1 MEKEK
6 RKGYKTQEQQNEA
19 NQRYLEKNPDKKIK
33 FRISAYKSS
42 CKLFLREYAQ
52 NDDLIEIEKIIDE
65 RKNFLKNL

>member
-1 MEKEK
+1 MEKGK
-6 RKGYKTQEQQNEA
+6 RKGYKTQKEQNEA
-19 NQRYLEKNPDKKIK
+19 NQRYLDKNPDKKIK

-65 RKNFLKNL
+65 RKKFLKNL

>member
-6 RKGYKTQEQQNEA
+6 RKGYKTQEQQNQA
-19 NQRYLEKNPDKKIK
+19 NKRYLENNPDKKLK

-52 NDDLIEIEKIIDE
+52 KDDLIEIEKIIDE
-65 RKNFLKNL
+65 RKKFLKKI